1 MNAIWIEKLTF
12 NEMEVYM
19 LKYFNI
25 TGGYKEKLIEVIS
38 SYLGVEPEYQGTPT
52 RGYIIGRY
60 MVLDNGDVLSGEDD
74 EKRVD
79 ALLCVLKEAGFST
92 EEDMERRISL
102 L

>member
-1 MNAIWIEKLTF
+1 
-12 NEMEVYM
+12 M
-19 LKYFNI
+19 LRYFNI
-25 TGGYKEKLIEVIS
+25 NGGDKEKLIEVIS
-38 SYLGVEPEYQGTPT
+38 SYLGIEPEYQGTPT

-60 MVLDNGDVLSGEDD
+60 LVLYNGDLMNGEDD

>member
-1 MNAIWIEKLTF
+1 
-12 NEMEVYM
+12 M
-19 LKYFNI
+19 LRYFNI
-25 TGGYKEKLIEVIS
+25 NGGDKEKLIEVIS

-52 RGYIIGRY
+52 KGYIIGRN
-60 MVLDNGDVLSGEDD
+60 MVLYNGDLMNGEDD
-74 EKRVD
+74 EKRAD

>member
-1 MNAIWIEKLTF
+1 
-12 NEMEVYM
+12 M
-19 LKYFNI
+19 LRYFNI
-25 TGGYKEKLIEVIS
+25 NGGDKEKLIEVIS
-38 SYLGVEPEYQGTPT
+38 SYLGIEPEYQGTPT

-60 MVLDNGDVLSGEDD
+60 LVLYNGDLMNGEDD
-74 EKRVD
+74 EKRAD